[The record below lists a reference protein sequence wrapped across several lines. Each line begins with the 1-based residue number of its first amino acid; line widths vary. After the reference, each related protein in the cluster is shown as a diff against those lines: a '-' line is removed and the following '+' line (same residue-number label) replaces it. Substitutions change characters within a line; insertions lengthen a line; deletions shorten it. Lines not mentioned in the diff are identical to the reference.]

1 MPKKHKSPSIKPT
14 PAAHPSLQSTRS
26 PNHGQTATGQSSV
39 NEILQQMRNASS
51 NATGSRQARLAPR
64 TVHPS
69 LRNILELPET
79 PPPRPRPTTSRQA
92 IGQRRVRRTPGPPP
106 PLSWITPNTASDA
119 GLDTPGGGTLRS
131 RGFKFGRRLDRLPGA
146 RIPPEDSLLHT
157 TLRFMARNWDWHLI
171 YDGTF
176 LSTLPVSI
184 RQLLLTY
191 ISVYTDHL
199 SMGVKMKG
207 LEPLFLAQES
217 GSEDNAEVTRLDL
230 GFSIGYWLNLK
241 QLSKLIK
248 GNIPK
253 HRESTSV
260 PTSWEEEA
268 DLETQSPSPH
278 TPGPLEVAA
287 FGNIKFLSLASPAP
301 ESASWVSLMKLLSH
315 VPTLTHLSLAYW
327 PTPTLKPNALT
338 ASVSHPKHHSLSF
351 QYGASDVYSS
361 YENNWTEASIVL
373 AKLSRV
379 TYGLKWL
386 DLEGCTEWIPAL
398 CWNGIDVYG
407 QVHSASGPEWNGS
420 WRGIEWIGLG
430 PGWVPEAPAP
440 DNISV
445 TEVDEDIVIK
455 QQDRFCKERES
466 FKSTLEKIKDVGKGI
481 QTARIEGRG
490 KWIHYSDGSE
500 RRERIFNI

>member
-26 PNHGQTATGQSSV
+26 SSHGHTTTGQSSV
-39 NEILQQMRNASS
+39 NDILQQMRNASA
-51 NATGSRQARLAPR
+51 NAAGSRQTRLAPR

-79 PPPRPRPTTSRQA
+79 PPPRPRPATSRQA
-92 IGQRRVRRTPGPPP
+92 VGQRRVRRTPGPPP
-106 PLSWITPNTASDA
+106 PLSWITPNTGTNA
-119 GLDTPGGGTLRS
+119 GLDSPSGGSLGN
-131 RGFKFGRRLDRLPGA
+131 RGVKFGRRLDRLPGT
-146 RIPPEDSLLHT
+146 RIPPKDSLLHT
-157 TLRFMARNWDWHLI
+157 TLRFMARSWDWHLL
-171 YDGTF
+171 YDGAF

-191 ISVYTDHL
+191 IAVYTDHL
-199 SMGVKMKG
+199 SMEVSMKG

-217 GSEDNAEVTRLDL
+217 GPEDIAEVTRLDL

-241 QLSKLIK
+241 QLSKIVK

-253 HRESTSV
+253 DKECIPV

-268 DLETQSPSPH
+268 DGETQNLTPQSPSQPEL
-278 TPGPLEVAA
+278 PG
-287 FGNIKFLSLASPAP
+287 FSNIRFLSLASPTLEA
-301 ESASWVSLMKLLSH
+301 ASWVSLLKLLSH
-315 VPTLTHLSLAYW
+315 IPSLTHLSLAYW

-338 ASVSHPKHHSLSF
+338 ASVSHPKHRSLSF
-351 QYGASDVYSS
+351 QYGASDTYTS

-373 AKLSRV
+373 AKLSRT

-398 CWNGIDVYG
+398 CWNGIDIYG
-407 QVHSASGPEWNGS
+407 QSHSASGPEWNGS

-430 PGWVPEAPAP
+430 PGWVPEAPALH
-440 DNISV
+440 NISV
-445 TEVDEDIVIK
+445 TEDDEDIVAK
-455 QQDRFCKERES
+455 QQDRFRKEQES
-466 FKSTLEKIKDVGKGI
+466 FKTTLERVKDVGKSI

-500 RRERIFNI
+500 RRG